1 MVAAILGGF
10 FLLCMWLTMIAVGLE
25 AGGVFAFFATL
36 LLIAFVV
43 VVGGV
48 VISILGFLWKV
59 IFPDF

>member
-1 MVAAILGGF
+1 MVAILGGF
-10 FLLCMWLTMIAVGLE
+10 FLLCMWLTIIAVGLE
-25 AGGVFAFFATL
+25 AGGAFAFFATL